1 LNAGPDLQLYARVP
15 IQNEVPDSEKFKL
28 PIQNEV
34 PDSEN
39 LKLPIQNEVPDSRK
53 IKVPIQKRSYRYGTA
68 QRKRRY
74 LHKPKL
80 KG

>member
-1 LNAGPDLQLYARVP
+1 MNAGPDFQLYARVP

-28 PIQNEV
+28 PIQKEV
-34 PDSEN
+34 PDSE
-39 LKLPIQNEVPDSRK
+39 KFE
-53 IKVPIQKRSYRYGTA
+53 VPIQKRSYQYGTA
-68 QRKRRY
+68 KKKKMRY